1 MSKRILVLLAPGFE
15 EIEMVTPVDL
25 LKRAGADTVLASVST
40 EKLIKGRSGIKVEA
54 DALLDD
60 LDVDSF
66 DVLLIPGGPGV
77 SALHDDGRTAILA
90 QEFYKANKPVAAICA
105 APTLLRNAG
114 LLHGKSF
121 TAHFSVQGELPAA
134 QVEERVVT
142 DGLLTTSRGA
152 GTALDF
158 GLELVRRFYGE
169 QKASEIAASIMV

>member
-1 MSKRILVLLAPGFE
+1 
-15 EIEMVTPVDL
+15 MVTPVDL
-25 LKRAGADTVLASVST
+25 LKRAGADTVLAAVST
-40 EKLIKGRSGIKVEA
+40 EKLVKGRSGIKVEA

-77 SALHDDGRTAILA
+77 NALHDDGRTAILA

-134 QVEERVVT
+134 QVEERVLT

-169 QKASEIAASIMV
+169 EKASEIAASIMA

>member
-1 MSKRILVLLAPGFE
+1 
-15 EIEMVTPVDL
+15 MVTPVDL

-40 EKLIKGRSGIKVEA
+40 EKLVKGRSGIKVEA

-134 QVEERVVT
+134 QVEERVLT

-169 QKASEIAASIMV
+169 EKASEIAASIMV

>member
-25 LKRAGADTVLASVST
+25 LKRAGATTVLASVSP
-40 EKLIKGRSGIKVEA
+40 EKLVKGRSGIKVEA

-77 SALHDDGRTAILA
+77 NALHDDGRTAILA

-134 QVEERVVT
+134 QVEERVLT

-169 QKASEIAASIMV
+169 EKASEIAASIMV